1 MPLYRAL
8 AKHFINNSI
17 VEEGDTV
24 EYSGQPGKFLE
35 LIEDEAA
42 QAPKGKGKK
51 GAAAQVPEEQSGE

>member
-24 EYSGQPGKFLE
+24 EYDGKPGQFLE
-35 LIEDEAA
+35 LIEDEAPA
-42 QAPKGKGKK
+42 SKAKGKK
-51 GAAAQVPEEQSGE
+51 GAAAQVIEEQAGE